1 MPRSLK
7 EFFSRQNLLSATAIL
22 VYLAL
27 AKLLLHLLSA
37 TQYGYF
43 RDELYYIAAS
53 RHLDLGY
60 VDFPPFIALITALTR
75 WTLGDSLLALHF
87 FPALAGA
94 AIVVLAGLMARE
106 LGGGRFAQGLAALA
120 VLVAPT
126 FLGAQSILT
135 MDPFDQLFWV
145 LAIYVVLLM
154 LKREDP
160 RLWLLF
166 GLVAGIGL
174 LTKVTMLF
182 LGAAL
187 VVGLLLTPNRRFLLS
202 KWPWLGGAL
211 ALALFSPYIVW
222 QMLHGWPTL
231 EFWRFYAVGKT
242 YPVTPPEFLG
252 QQILTM
258 HPLTLPLWLAG
269 LGYFFFGGGKKYR
282 TLGWVYV
289 ILYVVFTIQQAKNYF
304 LAATYPML
312 FAGGAVLIE
321 QAAQRRQA
329 LWLRPAYIA
338 LLAVGGLATAPL
350 AAPLLPVE
358 TLITYSQA
366 FGGAAEVKQERLAT
380 AALPQHFA
388 DRFGWEE
395 LVASVAKV
403 YAGLPPEEQAKACIL
418 TENYGEAGAIDFFG
432 GAYHLPKAI
441 SGHNSYFIWGPDG
454 CTGEVI
460 ISVGMSGT
468 DLAPSFEKVTPAGA
482 SYCKYCMPY
491 ENGLPIFVGRSLKMD
506 IREAWP
512 GAKHY
517 E

>member
-1 MPRSLK
+1 MPRHLN
-7 EFFSRQNLLSATAIL
+7 EFFSRRNLLSATAIL
-22 VYLAL
+22 IYLVL
-27 AKLLLHLLSA
+27 AKLLLHFLAAS
-37 TQYGYF
+37 QYGYF

-60 VDFPPFIALITALTR
+60 VDFPPFVAVVTALTR
-75 WTLGDSLLALHF
+75 WVLGDSLLALHTL
-87 FPALAGA
+87 PALAG
-94 AIVVLAGLMARE
+94 VLTMLLAGLMARD
-106 LGGGRFAQGLAALA
+106 LGGGRAAQGLAALA

-126 FLGAQSILT
+126 FLGSQSVLT

-160 RLWLLF
+160 RLWLVF
-166 GLVAGIGL
+166 GLVAGFGL
-174 LTKVTMLF
+174 LTKVTMLY

-187 VVGLLLTPNRRFLLS
+187 VIGLLLTPNRRYLLS
-202 KWPWLGGAL
+202 KWLWLGGLIAL
-211 ALALFSPYIVW
+211 VLFSPYIIW
-222 QMLHGWPTL
+222 QVLHGWPTL
-231 EFWRFYAVGKT
+231 EFWQVYSADKT
-242 YPVTPPEFLG
+242 YPVTPPEFLL

-269 LGYFFFGGGKKYR
+269 LAYFFFGGGKKYR

-289 ILYVVFTIQQAKNYF
+289 ILYGVFTIQQAKNYF

-321 QAAQRRQA
+321 QAIQRRQW
-329 LWLRPAYIA
+329 LWLRPAYA
-338 LLAVGGLATAPL
+338 SLLLVGGLATAPL
-350 AAPLLPVE
+350 AMPLLPVE
-358 TLITYSQA
+358 TYIAYSQG
-366 FGGAAEVKQERLAT
+366 FGGTAEVKQERLAT
-380 AALPQHFA
+380 AQLPQHFA

-403 YAGLPPEEQAKACIL
+403 YAGLPPEEQAVACIL
-418 TENYGEAGAIDFFG
+418 TGNYGEAGAIDFFG

-441 SGHNSYFIWGPDG
+441 SGHNSYFIWGPGG
-454 CTGEVI
+454 CTGEVV
-460 ISVGMSGT
+460 ISVGLRGE
-468 DLAPSFEKVTPAGA
+468 DVVPSFEKVTPASA
-482 SYCKYCMPY
+482 SYCRYCMPY
-491 ENGLPIFVGRSLKMD
+491 ENALPIFVCRGLKMD
-506 IREAWP
+506 IHEAWP